1 MDQMVNYRPIS
12 LLITLSK
19 LLEKIIYQRI
29 YDYLEEKSILYPS
42 QYGFRNKRSCEQAIC
57 ELTGYVLQS
66 KNRSEHSASVCLDLS
81 KAFDTLD
88 HSILLQ
94 KLDHYGIHG
103 IANEWIE
110 DYLRERKLVTKIT
123 TSLNKIIK
131 SNAYNITCG
140 AAQGSCLGPLL
151 FIIFVNDIHLLPLYS
166 KLILFADDTTIYN
179 SHKNK
184 RYLQYMIDIDLQL
197 MQSWFNANKLSLNVE
212 KTVAMK
218 FWDDKGDFQVNIN
231 GQNIPLVR
239 TTKFLGVYMDNM
251 LSWHPHI
258 NHIIEKLNNN
268 RRLLQMGKK
277 LLNSHCKR
285 NIYFGHIHSHLTYGI
300 LMWGSMANETQLNR
314 LHKIQEHCIQIVSS
328 NYNDN
333 IKDLYSSL
341 KIQSVDQLIKGS
353 LCKLGHSLNHK
364 QLPSPLIKLFN
375 MHGGGKIA

>member
-1 MDQMVNYRPIS
+1 MDR
-12 LLITLSK
+12 
-19 LLEKIIYQRI
+19 
-29 YDYLEEKSILYPS
+29 
-42 QYGFRNKRSCEQAIC
+42 
-57 ELTGYVLQS
+57 
-66 KNRSEHSASVCLDLS
+66 
-81 KAFDTLD
+81 
-88 HSILLQ
+88 
-94 KLDHYGIHG
+94 
-103 IANEWIE
+103 
-110 DYLRERKLVTKIT
+110 DYLREQKLVTKIT
-123 TSLNKIIK
+123 TSSNKVIK
-131 SNAYNITCG
+131 SDAYNLTCG
-140 AAQGSCLGPLL
+140 AAQGSCLVPLL

-184 RYLQYMIDIDLQL
+184 CYLQYMIDIDLQL

-231 GQNIPLVR
+231 GWNIPLVR
-239 TTKFLGVYMDNM
+239 TTKFLGVYIDNM

-277 LLNSHCKR
+277 LLNTHCKW

-300 LMWGSMANETQLNR
+300 LMWGSMASETQLNG

-353 LCKLGHSLNHK
+353 LCKLFHSLNHK

-375 MHGGGKIA
+375 MHGGGGNCIGIQ